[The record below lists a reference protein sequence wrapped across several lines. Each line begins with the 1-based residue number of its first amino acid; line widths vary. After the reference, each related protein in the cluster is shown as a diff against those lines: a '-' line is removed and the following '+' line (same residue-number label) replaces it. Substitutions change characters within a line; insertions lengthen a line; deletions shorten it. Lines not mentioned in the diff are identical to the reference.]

1 MKTTIAILLASMSGV
16 ATAKTDTDYPHRDW
30 GKELVLDMSLIDATA
45 CITREKGRQGTAT
58 VIPAEGGNDI
68 DFKVAPVLFAGPSG
82 EPWETFKVRESNGV
96 TTLKVFYRHPYRQ
109 ATISKDMAKLAKKCL
124 RVKSGL

>member
-1 MKTTIAILLASMSGV
+1 MRIVLAVLLIASPAIAS
-16 ATAKTDTDYPHRDW
+16 AKSDTDYPHRDW
-30 GKELVLDMSLIDATA
+30 GKELVLDMSLVEATG

-82 EPWETFKVRESNGV
+82 EPWETFKLREANGL

-109 ATISKDMAKLAKKCL
+109 GTISKDVTKLAKKCL
-124 RVKSGL
+124 RIKSGL